1 MAWPHEAAAESKE
14 EMSKKGK
21 YAVAGG
27 GAESL
32 KVEESKSFCIS
43 REGGGYDHWSSG
55 SKNRRTENVSG

>member
-32 KVEESKSFCIS
+32 KVEESKSFC
-43 REGGGYDHWSSG
+43 
-55 SKNRRTENVSG
+55 